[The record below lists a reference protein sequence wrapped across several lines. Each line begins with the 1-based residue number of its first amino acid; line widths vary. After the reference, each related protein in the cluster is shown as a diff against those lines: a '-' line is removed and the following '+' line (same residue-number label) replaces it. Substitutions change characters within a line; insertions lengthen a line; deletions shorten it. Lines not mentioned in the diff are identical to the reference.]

1 MTPNPS
7 APTPSRNL
15 FWNVLGFMPEF
26 ILTIS
31 GDDDEAT
38 KVKKPQVTIDVSADC
53 PFLAVL
59 LKAIAESPNRPK
71 YLLHQYA
78 WRQRKFFG
86 KHYTNGTNY
95 NQRLA
100 AATLSA
106 VGSVVSVSPSGW
118 PGIPGSHRTPVDANS
133 ASEGMWFAAA

>member
-1 MTPNPS
+1 MVIVAGPDSEVPS
-7 APTPSRNL
+7 
-15 FWNVLGFMPEF
+15 
-26 ILTIS
+26 
-31 GDDDEAT
+31 EAT

-53 PFLAVL
+53 PFLAEL

-100 AATLSA
+100 AAT
-106 VGSVVSVSPSGW
+106 
-118 PGIPGSHRTPVDANS
+118 
-133 ASEGMWFAAA
+133 F